1 MHTIRYGLLYLN
13 RMKRLEKEDW
23 FVTGLSIL
31 EADGFSKITIENLC
45 NILKVTKGSFYHHFG
60 NIDGYIEALMKYWLK
75 ENTLALIQ
83 RTEEITDI
91 KRKQA
96 LINDLAI
103 DHSKKSSQ
111 LIRAWSYSN
120 RIVKEYLDKVDQL
133 RLNYL
138 INLKVQDN
146 MDESEA
152 KYLSM
157 LEYAFLVGMQQL
169 YSDLPKEE
177 FETMYELFKSK
188 VILLSTNE
196 SL

>member
-1 MHTIRYGLLYLN
+1 MR
-13 RMKRLEKEDW
+13 RLEKTDW

-75 ENTLALIQ
+75 ENTLSLIQ
-83 RTEEITDI
+83 QTEKTTDI
-91 KRKQA
+91 KDKQV

-103 DHSKKSSQ
+103 HHSKKSSQ

-138 INLKVQDN
+138 IDLKIQDGK
-146 MDESEA
+146 DEKSA

-169 YSDLPKEE
+169 YSDLSKAELK
-177 FETMYELFKSK
+177 TMYDLFKK
-188 VILLSTNE
+188 LKQ
-196 SL
+196 